1 MTTPFVEAKEKD
13 LTAPNFGIESVF
25 DFDVNALTASEKD
38 MEVSMHTQGQDGK
51 MTVKM

>member
-25 DFDVNALTASEKD
+25 DFDVNELTAKEREMK
-38 MEVSMHTQGQDGK
+38 VSMHTQDQDGK